1 MIYTSGKDRTGCGGH
16 RDRDR
21 QPERGRGRKI
31 VKERGGEREA
41 GRTENS
47 SWHGHERTCTALS
60 QSSKLQLEL
69 ELELQPGA
77 LCLVPGHAVQPR
89 TMQLHILL
97 LLTLMSP
104 LGWLWHP
111 PPAAV
116 LLPFSPLVCLVCLGR
131 MPAIAHKR
139 RLLIR
144 NCHKLCS
151 TTTTTATI
159 TSTTTTIT
167 SSSRHC
173 NNNNNSSEKLL
184 SS

>member
-21 QPERGRGRKI
+21 QPEREGERGRKI

-60 QSSKLQLEL
+60 QSSKLQLEMELEL

-77 LCLVPGHAVQPR
+77 LCPVPGHAVQPR

-104 LGWLWHP
+104 LGWL
-111 PPAAV
+111 
-116 LLPFSPLVCLVCLGR
+116 
-131 MPAIAHKR
+131 
-139 RLLIR
+139 
-144 NCHKLCS
+144 
-151 TTTTTATI
+151 
-159 TSTTTTIT
+159 
-167 SSSRHC
+167 
-173 NNNNNSSEKLL
+173 
-184 SS
+184 